1 MLPSTSEIPSRSQ
14 AKEGFDPQITPF
26 ARENTAL
33 LSLGDALRAGVP
45 KAQAA
50 PYLDQFQQATF
61 SALMDQ
67 YGDATFAQM
76 LALKLANLAA
86 ARYDFVNRHSVLF
99 SHPVQLTIDPSNAC
113 QLACPG
119 CVHSENKAYRNVY
132 DWPATILSM
141 DNHDA
146 WLTRLGP
153 FAFCAT
159 LYNWGEPLLN
169 KRFAEVVRM
178 SKEYLLY
185 TMTSTN
191 LSVPL
196 KNEDAIV
203 ASGLDRMILS
213 IDGTSQETYGRYR
226 RKGDLDLVFKNVC
239 ALVAAKKQAGSRT
252 PYLVWQF
259 LTFEHNQHQ
268 VQDAMRLARE
278 LGVNELYVATP
289 LTVEWDDPTI
299 HIVTSP
305 DEGSHVFDGWD
316 GKWCSSARRSGARKQ
331 AAAIDAAFSQ
341 SWTARFE
348 SLSASEDRAA
358 PHSPTC
364 WWLYHNLT
372 LDGAGRVLPCCMAPH
387 LRTKKLVFTRL
398 TRNESQ
404 GALDLVNSDMATMAR
419 QAFADPVGYNN
430 RASTV
435 PADGRPYCATC
446 AEKPLSPY
454 SQANIRNDIRAMDEA
469 GVLSDDLIAQLTAC
483 EWAPDFVGRE
493 GVPERFDL
501 HRFGAETRS

>member
-1 MLPSTSEIPSRSQ
+1 MLPSTSEIPSGSQ
-14 AKEGFDPQITPF
+14 ANEGLDPQISRF
-26 ARENTAL
+26 ARKNTAL
-33 LSLGDALRAGVP
+33 ESPRDALRAGVP

-50 PYLDQFQQATF
+50 AYLDQFQKATF
-61 SALMDQ
+61 SSLIDQ
-67 YGDATFAQM
+67 YGDATFSQA

-86 ARYDFVNRHSVLF
+86 ARYDFVNRHSVLL
-99 SHPVQLTIDPSNAC
+99 SHPAQLTVDPANAC

-119 CVHSENKAYRNVY
+119 CVHSENKAYRGVY
-132 DWPATILSM
+132 DWPSTILSL
-141 DNHDA
+141 DTYDA
-146 WLTRLGP
+146 WLARLGP

-169 KRFAEVVRM
+169 KRFAEIVGR

-185 TMTSTN
+185 TIASTN
-191 LSVPL
+191 LSIPL
-196 KNEDAIV
+196 NNADAIV
-203 ASGLDRMILS
+203 ASGLDRMTLS
-213 IDGTSQETYGRYR
+213 IDGTSQEIYGRYR

-239 ALVAAKKQAGSRT
+239 ALVAAKKRAGSRT

-268 VQDAMRLARE
+268 VQDAMRLGRE
-278 LGVNELYVATP
+278 LGINELRVATP
-289 LTVEWDDPTI
+289 LTVEWDDPAI

-305 DEGSHVFDGWD
+305 DEGVYEFDGWD
-316 GKWCSSARRSGARKQ
+316 GMWCSSALRSGARKQ

-348 SLSASEDRAA
+348 SLIASEDHAA
-358 PHSPTC
+358 PHSATC
-364 WWLYHNLT
+364 WWLYYNLT
-372 LDGAGRVLPCCMAPH
+372 LDAAGRVLPCCMAPH
-387 LRTKKLVFTRL
+387 LGTKKLVFTKL

-435 PADGRPYCATC
+435 AADDRPYCAMCTD
-446 AEKPLSPY
+446 KPLSPY
-454 SQANIRNDIRAMDEA
+454 SQVNIRNDIRAMDQA
-469 GVLSDDLIAQLTAC
+469 CVLSDDLIAQLTA
-483 EWAPDFVGRE
+483 
-493 GVPERFDL
+493 
-501 HRFGAETRS
+501 